1 MEIIQI
7 PFLLA
12 LFALRIQLINP
23 RILAVNRPP
32 SPGTRTY

>member
-1 MEIIQI
+1 MELIQI

-12 LFALRIQLINP
+12 LFALRIQLIKP
-23 RILAVNRPP
+23 RSPAVNRPP